1 MDSSNAVKSG
11 ISISTSEPL
20 LNGSRQRSS
29 FFFGSIP
36 DRNEVLKIVRGFWS
50 QIRTP
55 ARVLNQFLI
64 NDTTV
69 CIRSDTLLIAQ
80 IDGSKKSV
88 ELLQSPLAEDYKLG
102 EGEDEESRDF
112 RRERELETAS
122 RNAANDVKNKLWELH
137 FHDYG
142 RGVAI
147 FRTSKLQELVIKG
160 KAIKL

>member
-55 ARVLNQFLI
+55 ARV
-64 NDTTV
+64 
-69 CIRSDTLLIAQ
+69 SDTYRTESAECLLAIFDTLFTAQ

-160 KAIKL
+160 RAIK

>member
-55 ARVLNQFLI
+55 A
-64 NDTTV
+64 
-69 CIRSDTLLIAQ
+69 Q

-112 RRERELETAS
+112 RRERELEAAS

-160 KAIKL
+160 KVIYIRLMYDIAYSL

>member
-1 MDSSNAVKSG
+1 M
-11 ISISTSEPL
+11 
-20 LNGSRQRSS
+20 
-29 FFFGSIP
+29 
-36 DRNEVLKIVRGFWS
+36 
-50 QIRTP
+50 
-55 ARVLNQFLI
+55 
-64 NDTTV
+64 
-69 CIRSDTLLIAQ
+69 
-80 IDGSKKSV
+80 
-88 ELLQSPLAEDYKLG
+88 AEDYKLG

-160 KAIKL
+160 RAINCFTNDVIEILLRIPFCNQ

>member
-1 MDSSNAVKSG
+1 MVFG
-11 ISISTSEPL
+11 LRSELQQGCP
-20 LNGSRQRSS
+20 
-29 FFFGSIP
+29 I
-36 DRNEVLKIVRGFWS
+36 EK
-50 QIRTP
+50 
-55 ARVLNQFLI
+55 
-64 NDTTV
+64 NDK
-69 CIRSDTLLIAQ
+69 CFREIFDTLITAQ

-160 KAIKL
+160 RAIK